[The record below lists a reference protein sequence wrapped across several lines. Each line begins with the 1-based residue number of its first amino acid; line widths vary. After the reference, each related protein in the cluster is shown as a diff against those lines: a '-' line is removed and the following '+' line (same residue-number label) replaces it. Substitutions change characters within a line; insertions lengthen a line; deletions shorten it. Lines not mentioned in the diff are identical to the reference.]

1 MNLTAVNNFDLKFIF
16 ITEED
21 DRIKFLSSVVGKRFR
36 FVEKKSVPEKDVLKE
51 ISYEYW
57 QTGKKY
63 NEQEIKPSLIEC
75 IQKLFPGAIRK
86 KIKKKKTKVYPLH
99 FDSFKGIRAILCVSV
114 VIKKGYQNML
124 ENC

>member
-21 DRIKFLSSVVGKRFR
+21 ERIKFLSSVVGKRFR
-36 FVEKKSVPEKDVLKE
+36 FVEKKSVPEKDVLKD

-86 KIKKKKTKVYPLH
+86 KTRL
-99 FDSFKGIRAILCVSV
+99 L
-114 VIKKGYQNML
+114 L
-124 ENC
+124 L